1 MLICTGAF
9 SGQAEWRRLSH
20 AIQSQ
25 VRIAPDSSS
34 IDANKILVKH
44 KNMCF
49 NEAMNYT
56 PKQLVRYFGTQKKAA
71 QELGYTQQN
80 VSLWVKRD
88 KLPRHVQKHFA
99 SYRMAWRKYGG

>member
-1 MLICTGAF
+1 MD
-9 SGQAEWRRLSH
+9 RVR
-20 AIQSQ
+20 SQ
-25 VRIAPDSSS
+25 VRIAPDSSTIAS
-34 IDANKILVKH
+34 NKILVKTFFL
-44 KNMCF
+44 CF

-99 SYRMAWRKYGG
+99 SYRMAWGKYEG

>member
-1 MLICTGAF
+1 
-9 SGQAEWRRLSH
+9 
-20 AIQSQ
+20 
-25 VRIAPDSSS
+25 
-34 IDANKILVKH
+34 
-44 KNMCF
+44 MCF

-80 VSLWVKRD
+80 VSLWVQRD

-99 SYRMAWRKYGG
+99 SYRMAWGKYEG